1 MIAQGAEIIDI
12 GGESTGPG
20 SLIVNVGEE
29 LRRVIPVIERLK
41 VAIRPPVQGLRTL
54 QGLERRAHGQE
65 AGCRLQVSVDTY
77 KVEVARQALAAG
89 ADMINDVTA
98 GRQDPRMFDVI
109 AESGCLFVMM
119 RSKDNSPRTTV
130 RSVQYTDVLKTIH
143 DFFEER
149 IAAALKAGIRKEQ
162 LILDPGLGHF
172 VSSVPEYSWEILECL
187 EFLQDFGC
195 PILVSPSRK
204 SFTAGPE
211 NLPLEKRL
219 AGTLEATKKALMH
232 GVTIIRTHDVEETC
246 HYLPPVPPP
255 HRLTTVHSERKE

>member
-1 MIAQGAEIIDI
+1 MIAQGADIIDI

-20 SLIVNVGEE
+20 SPIVNVGEE

-41 VAIRPPVQGLRTL
+41 VAIRPPVQGL
-54 QGLERRAHGQE
+54 ERRAHGRE

-77 KVEVARQALAAG
+77 KAEVARQALAAG

-98 GRQDPRMFDVI
+98 GRQDPRMFEVV

-130 RSVQYTDVLKTIH
+130 RSVQYVDVLKTIH

-149 IAAALKAGIRKEQ
+149 IAAALKAGIQKEQ

-204 SFTAGPE
+204 SFTAGPT

-219 AGTLEATKKALMH
+219 AGTLEATKTSLEH
-232 GVTIIRTHDVEETC
+232 GADIVRTHDVEET
-246 HYLPPVPPP
+246 
-255 HRLTTVHSERKE
+255 RKLIENVNATACSAVAQ